1 MDKLVNWITVRVCD
15 GENFDDDKI
24 AVVKYGIELMLLK
37 IIFFGVCLVIGAF
50 MGMFFECV
58 VYLVLFT
65 ILRTNAGGYHADT
78 RIRCFIQSMLTMIV
92 AMLVLMYVNTVTM
105 IVLSVTAFLSGI
117 VIILLAPVDSENK
130 RLEKDEIVKFK
141 TRSIVILIAEIIF
154 ALIMLYFKIYVLS
167 SAAML
172 AITMSGIL
180 LAAGYKKSARH
191 NK

>member
-24 AVVKYGIELMLLK
+24 AFVKYGIELMLLK

-92 AMLVLMYVNTVTM
+92 AMLVLMYVNTATM
-105 IVLSVTAFLSGI
+105 IVLAVTAFLSGI
-117 VIILLAPVDSENK
+117 AIILLAPVDSENK

-141 TRSIVILIAEIIF
+141 TRSIVILIAEVIF

>member
-92 AMLVLMYVNTVTM
+92 AMLVLMYVNTATM
-105 IVLSVTAFLSGI
+105 IVLAVTAFLSGI
-117 VIILLAPVDSENK
+117 AIILLAPVDSENK

>member
-1 MDKLVNWITVRVCD
+1 MDKLVYWITVRVCD

-37 IIFFGVCLVIGAF
+37 IIFFGVCLAIGAF

-58 VYLVLFT
+58 VYLVLFA

-117 VIILLAPVDSENK
+117 AIILLAPVDSENK

>member
-92 AMLVLMYVNTVTM
+92 AMLVLMYVNTATM
-105 IVLSVTAFLSGI
+105 IVLAVTAFLSGI
-117 VIILLAPVDSENK
+117 AIILLAPVDSENK

-141 TRSIVILIAEIIF
+141 TRSIVILIAEVIF

>member
-1 MDKLVNWITVRVCD
+1 
-15 GENFDDDKI
+15 
-24 AVVKYGIELMLLK
+24 
-37 IIFFGVCLVIGAF
+37 
-50 MGMFFECV
+50 
-58 VYLVLFT
+58 
-65 ILRTNAGGYHADT
+65 
-78 RIRCFIQSMLTMIV
+78 MIV
-92 AMLVLMYVNTVTM
+92 AMLVLMYVNTATM
-105 IVLSVTAFLSGI
+105 IVLAVTAFLSGI
-117 VIILLAPVDSENK
+117 AIILLAPVDSENK

-141 TRSIVILIAEIIF
+141 TRSIVILIAEVIF